1 MNSSGLYPS
10 RALISKSAFLH
21 NLGALDAATASGMMP
36 IVKANG
42 YGHGRD
48 IVTDWLLDAGVQW
61 LGVAQIAEA
70 QTLAD
75 RLEREG
81 RLGEANILCWIY
93 APGSPFAQAIKSGI
107 HISLGAPWAIAEVAA
122 AAREAGVPAKVHIK
136 VDTAM
141 ARGGFSMNQ
150 LADAVAQI
158 APLQAEGVFEVV
170 GLWSHL
176 ARADEPECP
185 LTAHQVELFEA
196 ARQIT
201 APLHPQVLHLA
212 ASSGML
218 WHENTHYD
226 LVRPGIA
233 LYGVSP
239 NPEYRTALQ
248 MGLRAVM
255 QLEADLIVVRDV
267 PAGTGVSYGHTYV
280 TEQPEHFAVVP
291 IGYADGVLRSGSNR
305 VKVWINGE
313 LCPSRGRICMDQFV
327 VSAPGAHEGDLAV
340 LFGDEAEGYL
350 TANDWAAA
358 CGTVGYEVFTAL
370 GPRVHRIAVP

>member
-21 NLGALDAATASGMMP
+21 NLELLDSATKAGIIA

-48 IVTDWLLDAGVQW
+48 IVTDWLLDAGVRW

-75 RLEREG
+75 RLAREG
-81 RLGEANILCWIY
+81 RLDEANILCWIY
-93 APGSPFAQAIKSGI
+93 APGSPFDQAIKSGI
-107 HISLGAPWAIAEVAA
+107 HISLGAPWAINEVAA
-122 AAREAGVPAKVHIK
+122 AARATGITAKVHVK

-150 LADAVAQI
+150 LADAVDQI
-158 APLQAEGVFEVV
+158 AALQAEGVFEVV

-176 ARADEPECP
+176 ARADEPDCP
-185 LTAHQVELFEA
+185 LTAQQVQLFEE
-196 ARQIT
+196 ARRIA
-201 APLHPQVLHLA
+201 APLHPQLLHLA
-212 ASSGML
+212 ASAGML

-226 LVRPGIA
+226 LVRPGIS

-239 NPEYRTALQ
+239 NQEYRTALQ

-267 PAGTGVSYGHTYV
+267 PAGTGISYGHTYV
-280 TEQPEHFAVVP
+280 TERPEHLAVVP
-291 IGYADGVLRSGSNR
+291 VGYADGVLRSGSNR
-305 VKVWINGE
+305 VKVWINGQ

-327 VSAPGAHEGDLAV
+327 VEAPGAKEGDLAV
-340 LFGDEAEGYL
+340 LFGDEADGYL
-350 TANDWAAA
+350 TANDWGAAS
-358 CGTVGYEVFTAL
+358 GTIGYEVFTAL